1 MAQILNEKKCFVSRS
16 EDFVGYIGPLRTMKY
31 ARRLME
37 KWHKKSVDG
46 QKLKCQIEWNQRS
59 LITKASPRSGSSSN
73 LVANENHS
81 CGFGRNH
88 QAKNNSR
95 NSSRDASP
103 SRDDSESE
111 ITVVDANEINFEARL
126 FNRSVE
132 NLAKQKEADI
142 KRKTKS
148 TENLSLSDDRKCT
161 YIIIYFSLLY
171 YTIVLAQSLNEISQC
186 SRNMTQIKKKADGS
200 FAFLIEY
207 NDSDEE
213 IYRRELNVL
222 QLLKG
227 KNTNEYK
234 QKNIYFFFL
243 CCRCE
248 RSYSM
253 D

>member
-1 MAQILNEKKCFVSRS
+1 LAQILNEKKCFVNKS

-59 LITKASPRSGSSSN
+59 LITKASSRSGSASN
-73 LVANENHS
+73 LVTNENHS
-81 CGFGRNH
+81 RGFGRNH

-103 SRDDSESE
+103 SRDDGESE

-132 NLAKQKEADI
+132 NVAKQKEADT

-148 TENLSLSDDRKCT
+148 TENFPLSDDRKCT
-161 YIIIYFSLLY
+161 YIIIYFFLLY
-171 YTIVLAQSLNEISQC
+171 YIIVLAQSLNEISQC
-186 SRNMTQIKKKADGS
+186 SRKMTQIKNEADGS
-200 FAFLIEY
+200 SVFLIEY
-207 NDSDEE
+207 DDSEEE
-213 IYRRELNVL
+213 IYHRELNVL

-227 KNTNEYK
+227 KDTNEYK
-234 QKNIYFFFL
+234 QIYIFFL

-248 RSYSM
+248 RSYST